1 MYIILDVEVCYMN
14 IENIDSVNGLKQ
26 QISSLVGS
34 PEFEQ
39 YMKYTRENHPY
50 VDKNTTVYN
59 ELVKNTR
66 IAVWDRVITS
76 IKQLQA
82 VLQDR
87 KNKSTSD
94 DAKKF
99 IQTLIDGINITGDD
113 VNEIGKYINNDFDLG
128 SFIPHD
134 EMTTRGIFSR
144 VMSWYIEYKLKIMG
158 ITVISELSNDI
169 AQGYQTFTTLLRNKY
184 KLYIVHPSK
193 RHSFDNDKR
202 PMPAGDDHIKSE
214 QVSLIR
220 SPNGTYS
227 DSICFD
233 STTATYTKDQ
243 CVEIHK
249 TTDYVVTEY
258 DPNDRKDTL
267 EDYMYFVKDVYENVF
282 NIIFKDD
289 VSRYARVNSDTRIDT
304 GGALFIYGHVVTSL
318 TRALA
323 VLCLFANNLL
333 TGVKSTITLRIPDS
347 LRDVAKIYIIK
358 RNAIL
363 ANLTHLDEHGAKQLL
378 DRLVK
383 GGKKRS
389 SKKTYKARIKSNNRN
404 KYRSRRSRTKYNK
417 NTARRHN
424 NSGTI
429 FL

>member
-66 IAVWDRVITS
+66 IAVWGRVITS
-76 IKQLQA
+76 IEQLQA

-87 KNKSTSD
+87 KNKSISD
-94 DAKKF
+94 DAKEF
-99 IQTLIDGINITGDD
+99 IQTLIDGINITDAD
-113 VNEIGKYINNDFDLG
+113 VKKIDKYINTDFVLG
-128 SFIPHD
+128 FFIPHD
-134 EMTTRGIFSR
+134 ELTTRGIFSR

-169 AQGYQTFTTLLRNKY
+169 AQGYQTFTTLLGNKC

-193 RHSFDNDKR
+193 RHSFDKDKR
-202 PMPAGDDHIKSE
+202 PMPSGDHIKSE

-220 SPNGTYS
+220 STNDTYS
-227 DSICFD
+227 DSIGFD
-233 STTATYTKDQ
+233 STTATHTKDPRG
-243 CVEIHK
+243 EIHK

-267 EDYMYFVKDVYENVF
+267 DDYMYFVKDVYENVF
-282 NIIFKDD
+282 NIIFKDN
-289 VSRYARVNSDTRIDT
+289 VSNIQA
-304 GGALFIYGHVVTSL
+304 
-318 TRALA
+318 
-323 VLCLFANNLL
+323 
-333 TGVKSTITLRIPDS
+333 ST
-347 LRDVAKIYIIK
+347 
-358 RNAIL
+358 AIL
-363 ANLTHLDEHGAKQLL
+363 LFTQVVLYLYTDK
-378 DRLVK
+378 
-383 GGKKRS
+383 
-389 SKKTYKARIKSNNRN
+389 
-404 KYRSRRSRTKYNK
+404 
-417 NTARRHN
+417 
-424 NSGTI
+424 
-429 FL
+429 

>member
-1 MYIILDVEVCYMN
+1 MYIILDVEVCYTN

-34 PEFEQ
+34 TEFEQ

-66 IAVWDRVITS
+66 IAVWGRVITS
-76 IKQLQA
+76 IEQLQA

-87 KNKSTSD
+87 KNKSISD
-94 DAKKF
+94 DAKEF
-99 IQTLIDGINITGDD
+99 IQTLIDGINIMDD
-113 VNEIGKYINNDFDLG
+113 DMKNIDEYINDDFELG
-128 SFIPHD
+128 FFIPHD
-134 EMTTRGIFSR
+134 ELTTRGIFSR

-169 AQGYQTFTTLLRNKY
+169 AQGYQTFTTLLSKKY

-193 RHSFDNDKR
+193 RHSYDTDKR
-202 PMPAGDDHIKSE
+202 PMPAGDHIKSE

-227 DSICFD
+227 DSICID
-233 STTATYTKDQ
+233 STTATHMKDQ
-243 CVEIHK
+243 SKEIHK
-249 TTDYVVTEY
+249 TTDYIVTEY
-258 DPNDRKDTL
+258 DPKDRKDTL
-267 EDYMYFVKDVYENVF
+267 NDYMYFVKDVYENVF
-282 NIIFKDD
+282 DIIFQDN
-289 VSRYARVNSDTRIDT
+289 VSRYSEFNSDTRIDT
-304 GGALFIYGHVVTSL
+304 GGALFIYGQVVTTL
-318 TRALA
+318 PRALA

-347 LRDVAKIYIIK
+347 LRDVAKIYITKK
-358 RNAIL
+358 RI
-363 ANLTHLDEHGAKQLL
+363 THLNEHGAKQLL

-404 KYRSRRSRTKYNK
+404 KNRSRRSRTKYNK